1 MEEIAK
7 MRKAK
12 YSDGFLL
19 SFFLNLLLNYW
30 LGLIALTL
38 WVLHLW
44 LGIPLFI
51 SLIALGAWVVTAL
64 FATIILSFAAN
75 SAPPAY
81 NEQRN
86 ANPYSA
92 KTSDFLPPQ
101 RNANDQI
108 ESGQD
113 AAERDVHVPGSGQ
126 TEIKTFYPAYIPAGS
141 TEWAEISHCLF
152 DAAALINM
160 SESEFEV
167 LEEQILSG
175 ARDPGYTGSTQ
186 SDSDRLYW
194 FLDGMDELGYIAYQN
209 NNAAYKLIA
218 DSLSLSAHNQ
228 DLPIVPDELAK
239 ERTDE
244 NLFIGKPD
252 MAVGGTAARL
262 IAALITAWRVFLIND
277 GTDGCYIGVISH
289 ENADNFISLMR
300 GCFSM
305 IEAGYSIELL
315 STRPDSD
322 SRSVLP

>member
-1 MEEIAK
+1 

-30 LGLIALTL
+30 LGLVALAL
-38 WVLHLW
+38 WALHLW

-64 FATIILSFAAN
+64 LATIILSFAAN

-86 ANPYSA
+86 VNPYSA

-113 AAERDVHVPGSGQ
+113 TAERDVHTPSGGQ
-126 TEIKTFYPAYIPAGS
+126 AESKTFYPAYIPAGS

-152 DAAALINM
+152 DAVSLIKM
-160 SESEFEV
+160 SESEFDV
-167 LEEQILSG
+167 LEEQVLSG
-175 ARDPGYTGSTQ
+175 ARDPGHKGARQ

-194 FLDGMDELGYIAYQN
+194 FLDGMDELGYIAYQSSD
-209 NNAAYKLIA
+209 AAYKLVA
-218 DSLSLSAHNQ
+218 DSLSLSAGNQ
-228 DLPIVPDELAK
+228 GLPVVPDELAK
-239 ERTDE
+239 ERTGE
-244 NLFIGKPD
+244 NLFIGSPD

-262 IAALITAWRVFLIND
+262 IAALVTDWRVFLIND
-277 GTDGCYIGVISH
+277 GTDGCYIGVVSH
-289 ENADNFISLMR
+289 ENADNLLSLMR

-305 IEAGYSIELL
+305 VEHAYSIELL
-315 STRPDSD
+315 TTRHG
-322 SRSVLP
+322 